1 MRKNQRG
8 VGMLAIVVG
17 CIVIVIGAI
26 GGLKIAPAY
35 IEYFQIKK
43 SVIAVAQGGALG
55 SVAEVRSAFDK
66 RAQVDDITTITSQ
79 DLEISKD
86 GGELVVSFAYLKKI
100 PLFSNVSLLIEFAGG
115 NK

>member
-1 MRKNQRG
+1 MRKNQQG
-8 VGMLAIVVG
+8 LGMLAIVIV

-26 GGLKIAPAY
+26 GGMKIAPAY

-43 SVIAVAQGGALG
+43 AVSAIAQGGARG
-55 SVAEVRSAFDK
+55 SVAEVRTAFDK

-86 GGELVVSFAYLKKI
+86 GGELIVSFAYPKKI
-100 PLFSNVSLLIEFAGG
+100 PLFSNASLLIEFAGSS
-115 NK
+115 K